1 MFRLSRL
8 ENEKKRL
15 SPHEVDRLQGQV
27 LDVLRQIRD
36 PEIPLNIYDLGLIYR
51 HEVKDDGTVEI
62 DMTLTAPACPVAE
75 QMPKEVETKV
85 GAIPGVTK
93 ATVNMV
99 WDPPWSKERL
109 SEEAQL
115 ELGLL

>member
-1 MFRLSRL
+1 MFRLSRIQGD
-8 ENEKKRL
+8 KGRL
-15 SPHEVDRLQGQV
+15 SPHDVEALRGQI
-27 LDVLRQIRD
+27 LEVLRQIRD

-51 HEVKDDGTVEI
+51 YDVNDQGEAEI

-75 QMPKEVETKV
+75 MMPREVETKV
-85 GAIPGVTK
+85 AAIAGISK
-93 ATVNMV
+93 AKVNMV

-109 SEEAQL
+109 SDEAKL